1 MSPKLDIAIV
11 GAGMAGLGAA
21 LALAKIGHKVT
32 VFEIEGGL
40 NESGGGIQLSPN
52 CTRIINDYGL
62 TEELTRRA
70 MRLDAI
76 KFRRYATGEIISQ
89 TDLHPHMTQRYGHP
103 YLLVRRSDL
112 QNVLFD
118 GAILAGAVVNFSQ
131 SVRAI
136 KDDGCGPLVVLSNGT
151 VQEVDLVIG
160 AYGIRSKC
168 RHFIIPD
175 SIIDPIPTDTCAYRA
190 VIDTASVYDNTQT
203 RHLLDGTD
211 SNAWL
216 GSHRQL
222 LGYPIR
228 EGLDFNIVG
237 IHVGQVVDPS
247 KYSKIVEDLTAM
259 RRDFEDFEPTVGE
272 LLKMVKS
279 VQRLQLQNVPPLDR

>member
-1 MSPKLDIAIV
+1 
-11 GAGMAGLGAA
+11 MAGLGAA
-21 LALAKIGHKVT
+21 LALAKICHKVT
-32 VFEIEGGL
+32 VFEIDGNL

-62 TEELTRRA
+62 TEELTPRA
-70 MRLDAI
+70 MHLDAI

-112 QNVLFD
+112 QKILFD
-118 GAILAGAVVNFSQ
+118 GAILAGAVVKFSQ
-131 SVRAI
+131 PVRSI
-136 KDDGCGPLVVLSNGT
+136 IDDGGGPSVIFSNGT

-160 AYGIRSKC
+160 ADGIRSKC
-168 RHFIIPD
+168 RHSIIPD

-216 GSHRQL
+216 GPRRQL
-222 LGYPIR
+222 LAYPSR
-228 EGLDFNIVG
+228 GGLDFNIVG
-237 IHVGQVVDPS
+237 IHVGEVADPNKS
-247 KYSKIVEDLTAM
+247 SEVVEDLTAM

-272 LLKMVKS
+272 LL
-279 VQRLQLQNVPPLDR
+279 